1 MIKFITKNWF
11 SILILAILA
20 FLIYDSQ
27 RDLNKY
33 REQVEDY
40 KVKII
45 NLQDQIDIDIKT
57 IDSLSEL
64 DPIIVK
70 EIDTIK
76 LKADENIKFV
86 DTMSVSDMQSFYSER
101 YKN

>member
-45 NLQDQIDIDIKT
+45 DLQDQIDIDIKT

-86 DTMSVSDMQSFYSER
+86 DTMSVSDMQSFYSKR

>member
-45 NLQDQIDIDIKT
+45 DLQDQIDIDIKT
-57 IDSLSEL
+57 IDSLSKV